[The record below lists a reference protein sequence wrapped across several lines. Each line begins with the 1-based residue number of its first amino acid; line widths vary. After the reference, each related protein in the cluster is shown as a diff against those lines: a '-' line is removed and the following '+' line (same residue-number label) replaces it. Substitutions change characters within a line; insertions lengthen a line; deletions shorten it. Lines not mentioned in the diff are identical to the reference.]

1 MMIQLNTRNTP
12 GLKFLSLMV
21 ENQVKRT
28 IENPEY
34 VDYSRLPLFIA
45 QSRIDTAHMLRVVY
59 K

>member
-1 MMIQLNTRNTP
+1 MQHAQNKFFVLQKHGIFISKNQL
-12 GLKFLSLMV
+12 
-21 ENQVKRT
+21 KRT

-45 QSRIDTAHMLRVVY
+45 QSRIDAAHMLRVVY